1 MLNIG
6 TQLQGCGCMTVDKQI
21 IRLHSPTNL
30 HVTNFA
36 NSTIQ
41 SNSRRLWINLKKR
54 NLKTNHN
61 KLHLLSKLRL
71 AFSLARMKLK
81 EPKYNHVPIN

>member
-30 HVTNFA
+30 RVTNFA
-36 NSTIQ
+36 NSTHSIKF
-41 SNSRRLWINLKKR
+41 KKIMD
-54 NLKTNHN
+54 K
-61 KLHLLSKLRL
+61 
-71 AFSLARMKLK
+71 
-81 EPKYNHVPIN
+81 P